1 MGRLWG
7 VQIMLQQV
15 HRGEYQYFGLKE
27 NERRESQ
34 SDSVDRLCGVQIS
47 YNGLYG
53 GGTTALCLYSDGE
66 FAMRTA
72 CTCREM
78 RSNLCVNVS
87 TGMYRWK

>member
-7 VQIMLQQV
+7 VQIMLQKV

-53 GGTTALCLYSDGE
+53 GELQPCV
-66 FAMRTA
+66 FRVMRNLQCEQA